1 MEETLSSEKIE
12 LDGGQ
17 QSDLCAVMDEALCFL
32 NTTMVPTQSSQI
44 INLDLL
50 HILVNVFE
58 KRINNEHTVLKSI
71 HYNYLNV
78 KSYDGS
84 FRDKQQR
91 LTQS

>member
-1 MEETLSSEKIE
+1 
-12 LDGGQ
+12 
-17 QSDLCAVMDEALCFL
+17 
-32 NTTMVPTQSSQI
+32 
-44 INLDLL
+44 LDLL